1 MPTSRVPVV
10 VLTGHLGSGKTTLLN
25 HLLRNRAGLR
35 IGAVVNDFGSIP
47 VDALLVDGQVDAMAS
62 FGNGCL
68 CCAVD
73 TEDLDAALGRLA
85 DPATGIGLVVV
96 EASGLAEPA
105 ALVRMVLASGHP
117 RVVYGGLVHVVDA
130 AEAERA
136 PYPGFADLLVLN
148 KTDRVDTARRD
159 GLLAALREAGGGA
172 PVVAAEHG
180 RIDPRLLF
188 DPAAGAGEPRARQLS
203 FADLLAED
211 DADDHAA
218 HAHTAYESVA
228 FETPGPLE
236 PGAFMRF
243 LDTRPAGLYRMKGFV
258 SFGGGPADERYAVH
272 AVGRFLRFHPQAG
285 TGATR
290 LVLIGAGL
298 DTDALRAG
306 LAACVAADLDTP
318 AAARE
323 GMGEVLRFV
332 EHPEHEPEPGTLE
345 VADPAGPYAA
355 EPGGPAAYGPA
366 AAR

>member
-1 MPTSRVPVV
+1 MPTSHVPVV

-73 TEDLDAALGRLA
+73 TEDLDAALARLT
-85 DPATGIGLVVV
+85 DPALGIDLVVV

-105 ALVRMVLASGHP
+105 ALVRMVLASGQP
-117 RVVYGGLVHVVDA
+117 RVLYGGLVHVVDA

-148 KTDRVDTARRD
+148 KTDRVDAARRAE
-159 GLLAALREAGGGA
+159 LLAALREAGGGT

-180 RIDPRLLF
+180 RIDPGLLL
-188 DPAAGAGEPRARQLS
+188 DREAGAGAGTDGGPRARQLS
-203 FADLLAED
+203 FADLLAAEED
-211 DADDHAA
+211 D
-218 HAHTAYESVA
+218 HAHTAYDSVA
-228 FETPGPLE
+228 FACAGPLE
-236 PGAFMRF
+236 PGPFMRF

-258 SFGGGPADERYAVH
+258 AFGGAPGDERYALH
-272 AVGRFLRFHPQAG
+272 AVGRFLRFHPAPGAAAG
-285 TGATR
+285 ADTTR

-298 DTDALRAG
+298 DTDALRAA
-306 LAACVAADLDTP
+306 LAACVADRPDGP
-318 AAARE
+318 AAARA
-323 GMGEVLRFV
+323 GIDEVLRFV
-332 EHPEHEPEPGTLE
+332 ERPTEQE
-345 VADPAGPYAA
+345 
-355 EPGGPAAYGPA
+355 EPGGPYADLPEEAAAYGP
-366 AAR
+366 R